1 MTYRYN
7 DRFTKK
13 YIKVIFSSGR
23 LKIFFVFQVYGNNYE
38 AAEAGHMKFGCVDR
52 QKRYQVSRMEYYL

>member
-52 QKRYQVSRMEYYL
+52 